1 MPSKTRKQPHT
12 GALSP
17 EYALLGL
24 LVQSPAHGYELY
36 QRLSTDLSQVWHLS
50 MSQAYNI
57 LNRLEAQGYI
67 AGVVQEQ
74 GKLPTR
80 RLFHMT
86 PSGQRRFEG
95 WLNSASGS
103 SVRSIRLEFLTR
115 LYFARLTSPQ
125 LAHQLIEAQ
134 LAETREGL
142 ERLRAIIS
150 SLAEGQLIN
159 RLSLELRISQLESIL
174 EWLKTCHLAIDREQ
188 PSISSRE

>member
-1 MPSKTRKQPHT
+1 MPSKTHKRPHI

-36 QRLSTDLSQVWHLS
+36 QRLSTELSQVWHLS

-57 LNRLEAQGYI
+57 LNRLEAHGYI
-67 AGVVQEQ
+67 DGVVQEQ
-74 GKLPTR
+74 GKLPAR
-80 RLFHMT
+80 RLFHLT
-86 PSGQRRFEG
+86 SLGQRRFED

-115 LYFARLTSPQ
+115 LYFACLTSPQ

-134 LAETREGL
+134 VAETRKGL
-142 ERLRAIIS
+142 ERLRALNS
-150 SLAEGQLIN
+150 DLAEGQLVN
-159 RLSLELRISQLESIL
+159 RLSLELRIRQLESIL
-174 EWLKTCHLAIDREQ
+174 EWLQTCHIAIDREQ
-188 PSISSRE
+188 PSIPSGG